1 MKERE
6 RAREVG
12 DSDSIIS
19 KSGALR
25 YRTFHALGSLT
36 FVSLGFRFA
45 SPQPLC
51 FHPLRGFGKGNQRRL
66 VQNFLESLNARPVSV
81 WQGNC
86 DNGVVIVAIRNF
98 ARLVNLN

>member
-1 MKERE
+1 M
-6 RAREVG
+6 G

-25 YRTFHALGSLT
+25 YRTLHALGSLT

-45 SPQPLC
+45 SPQALC

-66 VQNFLESLNARPVSV
+66 VQNFLESLNARPVSA

-86 DNGVVIVAIRNF
+86 DNGVMTVAIRNF